1 MRRCAI
7 VLALGLSA
15 CSDEVD
21 RGPQR
26 PPGEVA
32 APSTAVPT
40 GPQSKIAGKPAAM
53 KPAMLEVP
61 EDKQQLD
68 RMLAMGYTVHD
79 EHLHPPGTK
88 ECPFDMGGG
97 VVQ

>member
-7 VLALGLSA
+7 VLALGVSA
-15 CSDEVD
+15 CSEEAD
-21 RGPQR
+21 RGPER
-26 PPGEVA
+26 SPAEVA
-32 APSTAVPT
+32 APSAAVPM
-40 GPQSKIAGKPAAM
+40 GPQSTIAGKPAPTKA
-53 KPAMLEVP
+53 ALLEVP

-68 RMLAMGYTVHD
+68 RLLAMGYTVHD

>member
-1 MRRCAI
+1 M
-7 VLALGLSA
+7 
-15 CSDEVD
+15 
-21 RGPQR
+21 
-26 PPGEVA
+26 
-32 APSTAVPT
+32 
-40 GPQSKIAGKPAAM
+40 GPQSKIAGKTAPTKATL
-53 KPAMLEVP
+53 LEVP

-68 RMLAMGYTVHD
+68 RLLAMGYTVHD

>member
-1 MRRCAI
+1 MKRCAM
-7 VLALGLSA
+7 VLALGFSA
-15 CSDEVD
+15 CSEEAD

-26 PPGEVA
+26 TPAEVA
-32 APSTAVPT
+32 VPSAAVPM

-53 KPAMLEVP
+53 KPAVLEVP

-68 RMLAMGYTVHD
+68 RLLAMGYTVHD
-79 EHLHPPGTK
+79 QHLHPPGAK

>member
-1 MRRCAI
+1 M

-15 CSDEVD
+15 CSEEAD
-21 RGPQR
+21 RGRAPA
-26 PPGEVA
+26 EVA
-32 APSTAVPT
+32 APSAAVPV

-61 EDKQQLD
+61 ADKQQLD
-68 RMLAMGYTVHD
+68 RLLAMGYTVHD
-79 EHLHPPGTK
+79 EHLHPPGAK